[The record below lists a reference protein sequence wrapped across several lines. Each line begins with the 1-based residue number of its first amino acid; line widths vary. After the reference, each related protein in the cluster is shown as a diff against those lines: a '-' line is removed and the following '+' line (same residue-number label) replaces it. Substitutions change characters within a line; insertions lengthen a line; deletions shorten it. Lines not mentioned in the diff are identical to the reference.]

1 MLVVAGFGWPLCAVA
16 CSTAETPLF
25 SDGACVAGGCSST
38 SAASSTSSS
47 GVACTPDPSCAVSWA
62 TDIFT
67 PILDGPAGC
76 TAMTCHG
83 GGAGGITLT
92 SGEASGA
99 YTVLSAYTL
108 LPAPGPAKPYIVPC
122 SPTASGFPCNM
133 LVGAGG
139 GAGGG
144 TNSYGTC
151 GTTMPL
157 VLGGQTALTEAQIS
171 TIADWITCGAPNN

>member
-1 MLVVAGFGWPLCAVA
+1 VGWLAAGLGFA

-25 SDGACVAGGCSST
+25 SDGACVAGGCAST

-47 GVACTPDPSCAVSWA
+47 GVACTVDTTCAVSWA

-92 SGEASGA
+92 TGEPTGA
-99 YTVLSAYTL
+99 YMVLTGYTL

-122 SPTASGFPCNM
+122 SPSASGFPCNM
-133 LVGAGG
+133 LL

-151 GTTMPL
+151 GTNMPL
-157 VLGGQTALTEAQIS
+157 VLGGEMALTEAQVS
-171 TIADWITCGAPNN
+171 TIADWITCGAPDN